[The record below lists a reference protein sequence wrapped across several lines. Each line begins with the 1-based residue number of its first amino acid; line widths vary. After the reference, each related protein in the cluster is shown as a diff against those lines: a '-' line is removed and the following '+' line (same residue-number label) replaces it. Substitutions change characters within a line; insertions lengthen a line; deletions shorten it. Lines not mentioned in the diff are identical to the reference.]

1 MLAAALVVA
10 VGRDHVRVRRT
21 RIRIALAIPP
31 PLVRRHEIVLRHRDR
46 RARLRCRRGR
56 EGLSC
61 RSRCCRRIRRPCP
74 RLTHRVLLRHAAR
87 WQWERRRCRTAGCAA
102 VIGRR
107 RVLGVARRQREK
119 RYLAALPV
127 IQHHARRGV
136 EVWLAALQQLPRAA
150 RNLRE
155 EVLAICPLFELVRT
169 PQVLWLDTP
178 QHLVHVL
185 RRVLQVLYA
194 HNALEHRVRLAV
206 RRLVVHH
213 AGAVDEE
220 DALHQRH
227 VLPHLRLAR
236 HWRCLAHL
244 LGAQRIDDRRLA
256 DVRVAD
262 KADRDGLLVGAQP
275 RELAQQ

>member
-169 PQVLWLDTP
+169 PLQAQARARKHRAEPGVSVRNGCSMRVCAGVNCAP
-178 QHLVHVL
+178 HAPLVQAQRTSQCWPAVSHAL
-185 RRVLQVLYA
+185 RRPTGVS
-194 HNALEHRVRLAV
+194 
-206 RRLVVHH
+206 
-213 AGAVDEE
+213 
-220 DALHQRH
+220 
-227 VLPHLRLAR
+227 
-236 HWRCLAHL
+236 
-244 LGAQRIDDRRLA
+244 
-256 DVRVAD
+256 
-262 KADRDGLLVGAQP
+262 
-275 RELAQQ
+275 